1 MKQKGEKVTHTG
13 QIYQG
18 ISSEWHWARQEVFLL
33 LVFYL
38 QFSYLQFF
46 YLQWLYLKSFY
57 LQSHHQKTLSRSNLA
72 QL

>member
-38 QFSYLQFF
+38 QFF
-46 YLQWLYLKSFY
+46 YLQLLYLKSFY
-57 LQSHHQKTLSRSNLA
+57 LQSHHVSRSNLA